1 MLELIEPVYVSEV
14 VERTMNPT
22 FGTID
27 WSGCGAGILRGEEV
41 VVKVWAKE
49 REREGWATLLQSAIN
64 LRGLVYLGK
73 NVSEMLLILVKCA
86 DTDYHVP
93 SS

>member
-1 MLELIEPVYVSEV
+1 MSEV

-49 REREGWATLLQSAIN
+49 REREGWAMLLHLAID

-73 NVSEMLLILVKCA
+73 NVSEMLSNLVECA
-86 DTDYHVP
+86 ATDYPVP